1 MKNLDDPFHV
11 SLKEIERLA
20 GGAKIIV
27 VDLHAEATSKKQA
40 LGIYLD
46 GKVSAVIGTHTH
58 AQTADE
64 TILPGGTAYISDI
77 GMTGPLDSVIGIK
90 KEVAIKRFLTQR
102 SERFVVDRGG
112 SQVSRGSARDCS
124 EDREGGKY

>member
-1 MKNLDDPFHV
+1 MKNLDDPFQV

-20 GGAKIIV
+20 GEAKIIV
-27 VDLHAEATSKKQA
+27 VDLHAEATSEKQT

-77 GMTGPLDSVIGIK
+77 GMTGPQDSVIGIK

-102 SERFVVDRGG
+102 SERFIVARGESG
-112 SQVSRGSARDCS
+112 FKG
-124 EDREGGKY
+124 